1 MSAKRAVIY
10 VRIATDK
17 TQTASLA
24 IQTKRCRAWAKKARM
39 TVIGE
44 YQETKSGISAS
55 LPVLNQAVE
64 SARIQHAIVVCV
76 DTSRLGRRIDVVAS
90 RIEAMRQV
98 GIIVIFLEVDK

>member
-10 VRIATDK
+10 ARSTTAKAQPVSLI
-17 TQTASLA
+17 TQ
-24 IQTKRCRAWAKKARM
+24 IKRCRAWANKAGM

-44 YQETKSGISAS
+44 YQETKSCISAS
-55 LPVLNQAVE
+55 LPVLDQAVE

-76 DTSRLGRRIDVVAS
+76 DTSRLGRRADIIAS

-98 GIIVIFLEVDK
+98 GVTVVFVEATL